1 MDDYNVSSLI
11 ESKNEWCSR
20 LVNIFTPCIIEGL
33 KSIFNEALILCRD
46 NDEETKYLMTFQN
59 FLSRIPKWNPS
70 IIEVE
75 KTRITN
81 TSGCGY
87 IEDLITCV
95 HIIQLKALTCAR
107 VGLKQKKVDIN
118 IPSVD
123 DFIHKIY
130 INVARKLYTNVYLFE
145 KDIMPLQ
152 IQKNNRELEV
162 IIKECILNSVR
173 DNIPI
178 EEILRAYLDETEEQ
192 DVRVEEKNEV
202 IKLDDDESEKEK
214 EKDKPKTQDEI
225 IEDIVNRDMEKN
237 TNEESKEN
245 NNSGEN
251 EETKLL
257 LEKQEVV
264 KDNLLNND
272 DNNITNT
279 AAIIGTSGALVASE
293 TIDNLKTPISF
304 SDTDLAFTKEGGR
317 EQINAPKTLKRLNEI
332 SELNNIKRR
341 EEDADDDDENE
352 KLNIGDNF
360 SLDLSEV
367 NDLSNKA
374 TIEPEILLS
383 DIEILP

>member
-1 MDDYNVSSLI
+1 MDDYNVTSLV

-33 KSIFNEALILCRD
+33 KSIFNEALNLCME
-46 NDEETKYLMTFQN
+46 NDEEAKYLMTFQN
-59 FLSRIPKWNPS
+59 FLSRIPKWNPA
-70 IIEVE
+70 IIELE

-130 INVARKLYTNVYLFE
+130 INVARKLYTNIYLFE

-152 IQKNNRELEV
+152 IQKNNRELEI

-192 DVRVEEKNEV
+192 DVRIEEKNEV
-202 IKLDDDESEKEK
+202 IKLDDDENEEKEK
-214 EKDKPKTQDEI
+214 SKEKTKSEDEI
-225 IEDIVNRDMEKN
+225 IEDIVNRDISKNLIIENQDLDKNIDEKD
-237 TNEESKEN
+237 
-245 NNSGEN
+245 
-251 EETKLL
+251 KLL
-257 LEKQEVV
+257 LEKEEVA
-264 KDNLLNND
+264 KDNLLNNENEN
-272 DNNITNT
+272 DNNLDHNLDNNEKSNNSDITSK
-279 AAIIGTSGALVASE
+279 I
-293 TIDNLKTPISF
+293 PISF
-304 SDTDLAFTKEGGR
+304 SDTDLAFTKEGNK
-317 EQINAPKTLKRLNEI
+317 EEINAPKTLERLSEI
-332 SELNNIKRR
+332 AEINNIKRR
-341 EEDADDDDENE
+341 EESENDEDDSTPLKIGEN
-352 KLNIGDNF
+352 L
-360 SLDLSEV
+360 SLDLAEV
-367 NDLSNKA
+367 NDLTKRA
-374 TIEPEILLS
+374 VIEPDILLS

>member
-1 MDDYNVSSLI
+1 MDDYNVTSLV

-33 KSIFNEALILCRD
+33 KSIFNEALNLCME
-46 NDEETKYLMTFQN
+46 NDEEAKYLMTFQN
-59 FLSRIPKWNPS
+59 FLSRIPKWNPA
-70 IIEVE
+70 IIELE

-130 INVARKLYTNVYLFE
+130 INVARKLYTNIYLFE

-152 IQKNNRELEV
+152 IQKNNRELEI

-192 DVRVEEKNEV
+192 DVRIEEKNEV
-202 IKLDDDESEKEK
+202 IKLDDDENEEKEK
-214 EKDKPKTQDEI
+214 SKEKTKSEDEI
-225 IEDIVNRDMEKN
+225 IEDIVNRDISKNLIIENQDLDKNIDEKD
-237 TNEESKEN
+237 
-245 NNSGEN
+245 
-251 EETKLL
+251 KLL
-257 LEKQEVV
+257 LEKEEVA
-264 KDNLLNND
+264 KDNLLNNENEN
-272 DNNITNT
+272 DNNLDHNLDNNEKSNNSDITSK
-279 AAIIGTSGALVASE
+279 I
-293 TIDNLKTPISF
+293 PISF
-304 SDTDLAFTKEGGR
+304 SDTDLAFTKEG
-317 EQINAPKTLKRLNEI
+317 NK
-332 SELNNIKRR
+332 
-341 EEDADDDDENE
+341 EECE
-352 KLNIGDNF
+352 KLL
-360 SLDLSEV
+360 SQALDL
-367 NDLSNKA
+367 LG
-374 TIEPEILLS
+374 
-383 DIEILP
+383 

>member
-1 MDDYNVSSLI
+1 MDDYNISSLT

-20 LVNIFTPCIIEGL
+20 LVNIFTPCIMEGL
-33 KSIFNEALILCRD
+33 KSIFNEAFELCRD
-46 NDEETKYLMTFQN
+46 NNEETKYLMTFQN

-75 KTRITN
+75 KNRIISN
-81 TSGCGY
+81 SACGY

-152 IQKNNRELEV
+152 IQKNNRELEI

-192 DVRVEEKNEV
+192 DVTVEEKNEV
-202 IKLDDDESEKEK
+202 IKLDDDDVTESEKEK
-214 EKDKPKTQDEI
+214 NTTKTDDEI
-225 IEDIVNRDMEKN
+225 IEDIVNRDMKN
-237 TNEESKEN
+237 DNNESNDSNELN
-245 NNSGEN
+245 DNNSEIT
-251 EETKLL
+251 EETKNLIK
-257 LEKQEVV
+257 KQETINE
-264 KDNLLNND
+264 NLLNND
-272 DNNITNT
+272 
-279 AAIIGTSGALVASE
+279 E
-293 TIDNLKTPISF
+293 TIANAAAAVSTSDLIKTPISF
-304 SDTDLAFTKEGGR
+304 SDTDLAFSKDGNK
-317 EQINAPKTLKRLNEI
+317 EQINAPKTIERLNEI
-332 SELNNIKRR
+332 AEINNIKRKEQEYSDD
-341 EEDADDDDENE
+341 EEENE
-352 KLNIGDNF
+352 KLNIGDNL

-367 NDLSNKA
+367 NDLTKKA
-374 TIEPEILLS
+374 SVEPEILLS
-383 DIEILP
+383 DIEILN